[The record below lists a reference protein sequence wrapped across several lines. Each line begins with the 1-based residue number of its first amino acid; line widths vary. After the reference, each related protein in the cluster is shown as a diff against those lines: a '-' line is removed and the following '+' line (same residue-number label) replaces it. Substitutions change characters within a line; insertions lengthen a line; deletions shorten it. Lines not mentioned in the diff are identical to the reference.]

1 MKVLFI
7 ITARGGSKGI
17 PKKNIK
23 ILGKLPLIAYN
34 IISAQ
39 KCNIKKR
46 IIVSTDDP
54 EIAEVA
60 LRYGAEVPFKRPK
73 ELATDEASSIDVV
86 IHAMEWIEEN
96 DKEFYDYV
104 CLLQP
109 AAPFVTYKNIEEA
122 IEIIQKNNSDTL
134 LGVKEADMNTVF
146 IHELDEN
153 GKLSYHYGA
162 IQRLSSLRRQDMKKQ
177 YMLNGCIYIAKW
189 EYMKVNKTFHG
200 TNSEP
205 YIMPRKQSIDIDNME
220 DFEMAEW
227 MIKNKMVED
236 LY

>member
-96 DKEFYDYV
+96 DKEHV
-104 CLLQP
+104 LQ
-109 AAPFVTYKNIEEA
+109 ALYKMREKGIKKIFALKIQNRQ
-122 IEIIQKNNSDTL
+122 II
-134 LGVKEADMNTVF
+134 M
-146 IHELDEN
+146 
-153 GKLSYHYGA
+153 
-162 IQRLSSLRRQDMKKQ
+162 
-177 YMLNGCIYIAKW
+177 
-189 EYMKVNKTFHG
+189 
-200 TNSEP
+200 
-205 YIMPRKQSIDIDNME
+205 
-220 DFEMAEW
+220 
-227 MIKNKMVED
+227 
-236 LY
+236 